1 MRKVLY
7 ALMGFLLTFS
17 ALKADDFLEEANETA
32 PAHLNHPMQ
41 DLNAIQGSF
50 FDKNRSKMSN
60 TLNIDYFQG
69 QTYKIRLR
77 YAMATLLFF
86 SKPISDFVLGDKVGF
101 DAKILES
108 NDRILLIKPL
118 QIGVDSN
125 ISVIDNE
132 GKIFSFYVFS
142 TTFTSSKHPN
152 LQVFIEDKNYYSNA
166 FLKPQKENK
175 EKENKEK
182 ENKEKEN
189 KEKENKEN
197 TLENAPTNN
206 KPLKEEKEETKEKE
220 EETITIGDNTNAMK
234 IVKKDIQ
241 KGYKALKSS
250 QKKWYCLWAC
260 SKKSKLSLM
269 PKEIFNDKQFTYFK
283 FDKRLALS
291 KFPVVYKVVDGY
303 DNPVN
308 TRIVGDYIIAEDV
321 SAKWTL
327 RLGKDYLCIR
337 FVKRSK
343 DE

>member
-7 ALMGFLLTFS
+7 ALMGFLLAFS

-32 PAHLNHPMQ
+32 PSNLNHPMQ

-175 EKENKEK
+175 E
-182 ENKEKEN
+182 
-189 KEKENKEN
+189 NKEN

-206 KPLKEEKEETKEKE
+206 KPLKEEKEEAKEKE

-241 KGYKALKSS
+241 KGYRALKSS
-250 QKKWYCLWAC
+250 QRKWYCLGIC
-260 SKKSKLSLM
+260 SKKSKPSLM
-269 PKEIFNDKQFTYFK
+269 PEEIFNDKQFTYFK
-283 FDKRLALS
+283 FDKKLALS
-291 KFPVVYKVVDGY
+291 KFPVIYKVVDGY

-337 FVKRSK
+337 FVKKGK

>member
-1 MRKVLY
+1 MRKILCTLV
-7 ALMGFLLTFS
+7 GFLLVSS

-32 PAHLNHPMQ
+32 PANLNHPMQ

-60 TLNIDYFQG
+60 TLNVDYFQG

-166 FLKPQKENK
+166 FMKPQ
-175 EKENKEK
+175 
-182 ENKEKEN
+182 
-189 KEKENKEN
+189 NKEN
-197 TLENAPTNN
+197 TLENAPTNDN
-206 KPLKEEKEETKEKE
+206 KPLKEEKEETKE
-220 EETITIGDNTNAMK
+220 EETITIGDSTNAMK

-241 KGYKALKSS
+241 KGYRALKSS
-250 QKKWYCLWAC
+250 QRKWYCLGIC

-269 PKEIFNDKQFTYFK
+269 PEEIFNDKQFTYFK
-283 FDKRLALS
+283 FDKKLALS
-291 KFPVVYKVVDGY
+291 KFPVIYKVVDGY

-337 FVKRSK
+337 FIKKGK

>member
-7 ALMGFLLTFS
+7 ALMGFLLAFS
-17 ALKADDFLEEANETA
+17 ALRADDFLEEANETA
-32 PAHLNHPMQ
+32 PTNLNHPMQ

-152 LQVFIEDKNYYSNA
+152 LQVFIDDKNYYSNA
-166 FLKPQKENK
+166 FMKPQ
-175 EKENKEK
+175 
-182 ENKEKEN
+182 
-189 KEKENKEN
+189 NKEN
-197 TLENAPTNN
+197 TFENAPTNN

-241 KGYKALKSS
+241 KGYRALKSS
-250 QKKWYCLWAC
+250 QRKWYCLGIC
-260 SKKSKLSLM
+260 SKKSKPSLM
-269 PKEIFNDKQFTYFK
+269 PEEIFNDKQFTYFK
-283 FDKRLALS
+283 FDKKLALS
-291 KFPVVYKVVDGY
+291 KFPVIYKVVDGY

-337 FVKRSK
+337 FVKKGK

>member
-1 MRKVLY
+1 MRKVLCT
-7 ALMGFLLTFS
+7 LVGFLLVSS

-32 PAHLNHPMQ
+32 PANLNHPMQ

-60 TLNIDYFQG
+60 TLNVDYFQG

-132 GKIFSFYVFS
+132 GKVFSFYVFS

-166 FLKPQKENK
+166 FMKPQ
-175 EKENKEK
+175 
-182 ENKEKEN
+182 
-189 KEKENKEN
+189 NKEN
-197 TLENAPTNN
+197 TFEKALTNN
-206 KPLKEEKEETKEKE
+206 KPLKEEKEETKE

-241 KGYKALKSS
+241 KGYRALKSS
-250 QKKWYCLWAC
+250 QRKWYCLGIC

-283 FDKRLALS
+283 FDKKLALS

-327 RLGKDYLCIR
+327 RSGKDYLCIR
-337 FVKRSK
+337 FIKKGK

>member
-1 MRKVLY
+1 MRKVLC
-7 ALMGFLLTFS
+7 ALVGFLLAFS

-32 PAHLNHPMQ
+32 PANLNHPMQ

-60 TLNIDYFQG
+60 TLNVDYFQG

-108 NDRILLIKPL
+108 NDRILFIKPL

-166 FLKPQKENK
+166 FMKPQI
-175 EKENKEK
+175 
-182 ENKEKEN
+182 
-189 KEKENKEN
+189 KEN
-197 TLENAPTNN
+197 TLENTPTNNN
-206 KPLKEEKEETKEKE
+206 KPLKEEKEETKE
-220 EETITIGDNTNAMK
+220 EETITIGDSTNAMK

-241 KGYKALKSS
+241 KGYRALKSS
-250 QKKWYCLWAC
+250 QRKWYCLWIC

-269 PKEIFNDKQFTYFK
+269 PEEIFNDKQFTYFK
-283 FDKRLALS
+283 FDKKLALS
-291 KFPVVYKVVDGY
+291 KFPVIYKVVDGY

-337 FVKRSK
+337 FIKKGK

>member
-1 MRKVLY
+1 MRKVLWGFV
-7 ALMGFLLTFS
+7 GFLLVFG

-125 ISVIDNE
+125 ISVIDSE

-152 LQVFIEDKNYYSNA
+152 LQVFIEDKNYYTNA
-166 FLKPQKENK
+166 FIKPQKENQ
-175 EKENKEK
+175 ENMA
-182 ENKEKEN
+182 
-189 KEKENKEN
+189 
-197 TLENAPTNN
+197 ENAPKDAPKNN
-206 KPLKEEKEETKEKE
+206 HKPLKEEKEETKTPE
-220 EETITIGDNTNAMK
+220 EEAIVIGDNTNAMK
-234 IVKKDIQ
+234 IIKKDIQ
-241 KGYKALKSS
+241 KDYKALKSS
-250 QKKWYCLWAC
+250 QRKWYCLWAC

-269 PKEIFNDKQFTYFK
+269 PEEIFNDKQFTYFK

-291 KFPVVYKVVDGY
+291 KFPVIYKVVDGY

-321 SAKWTL
+321 STKWTL

-343 DE
+343 NE

>member
-7 ALMGFLLTFS
+7 ALVGFLLAFS
-17 ALKADDFLEEANETA
+17 TLRADDFLEEANETA
-32 PAHLNHPMQ
+32 PANLNHPMQ

-60 TLNIDYFQG
+60 TLNVDYFQG

-125 ISVIDNE
+125 VSVIDNE

-166 FLKPQKENK
+166 FMKPQI
-175 EKENKEK
+175 
-182 ENKEKEN
+182 
-189 KEKENKEN
+189 KEN
-197 TLENAPTNN
+197 TLENTPTNN
-206 KPLKEEKEETKEKE
+206 KPLKEEKEETKEE
-220 EETITIGDNTNAMK
+220 EIITIGDNTNAMK

-250 QKKWYCLWAC
+250 QRKWYCLGIC

-269 PKEIFNDKQFTYFK
+269 PEEIFNDKQFTYFK
-283 FDKRLALS
+283 FDKKLALS
-291 KFPVVYKVVDGY
+291 KFPVIYKVVDGY

-337 FVKRSK
+337 FIKKGK

>member
-1 MRKVLY
+1 MRKILCTLV
-7 ALMGFLLTFS
+7 GFLLVSS

-32 PAHLNHPMQ
+32 PANLNHPMQ

-166 FLKPQKENK
+166 FMKPQIQ
-175 EKENKEK
+175 
-182 ENKEKEN
+182 
-189 KEKENKEN
+189 EN
-197 TLENAPTNN
+197 TLEKAPTNN
-206 KPLKEEKEETKEKE
+206 KPLKEEKEETKE
-220 EETITIGDNTNAMK
+220 EETITIGDNTNAMT

-250 QKKWYCLWAC
+250 QRKWYCLGIC

-291 KFPVVYKVVDGY
+291 KFPVIYKVVDGY

-337 FVKRSK
+337 FVKKAK

>member
-7 ALMGFLLTFS
+7 ALVGFLLAFS
-17 ALKADDFLEEANETA
+17 TLKADDFLEEANETA
-32 PAHLNHPMQ
+32 PANLNHPMQ

-86 SKPISDFVLGDKVGF
+86 SRPISDFVLGDKVGF

-125 ISVIDNE
+125 ISVIDSE

-166 FLKPQKENK
+166 FMKPQ
-175 EKENKEK
+175 
-182 ENKEKEN
+182 
-189 KEKENKEN
+189 NKEN

-206 KPLKEEKEETKEKE
+206 KPLKEESLKEEKEETKEKE

-250 QKKWYCLWAC
+250 QRKWYCLGIC

-291 KFPVVYKVVDGY
+291 KFPVIYKVVDGY

-321 SAKWTL
+321 STKWTL

-337 FVKRSK
+337 FVKKAK

>member
-7 ALMGFLLTFS
+7 ALVGFLLVS
-17 ALKADDFLEEANETA
+17 NALKADDFLEEANETA
-32 PAHLNHPMQ
+32 PANLNHPMQ

-166 FLKPQKENK
+166 FMKPQ
-175 EKENKEK
+175 
-182 ENKEKEN
+182 
-189 KEKENKEN
+189 NKEN
-197 TLENAPTNN
+197 TLEKALTNNN
-206 KPLKEEKEETKEKE
+206 KPLKEEKEETKE

-241 KGYKALKSS
+241 KGYRALKSS
-250 QKKWYCLWAC
+250 QRKWYCLGIC

-269 PKEIFNDKQFTYFK
+269 PEEIFNDKQFTYFK
-283 FDKRLALS
+283 FDKKLALS
-291 KFPVVYKVVDGY
+291 KFPVIYKVVDGY

-337 FVKRSK
+337 FIKKGK

>member
-7 ALMGFLLTFS
+7 ALMGFLLAFS

-125 ISVIDNE
+125 ISVIDSE

-152 LQVFIEDKNYYSNA
+152 LQVFIEDKNYYTNA
-166 FLKPQKENK
+166 FIKPQKENQ
-175 EKENKEK
+175 ENMA
-182 ENKEKEN
+182 
-189 KEKENKEN
+189 
-197 TLENAPTNN
+197 ENAPKDAQKNN
-206 KPLKEEKEETKEKE
+206 KPLKEEKEETKTPE
-220 EETITIGDNTNAMK
+220 EEVIIIGDNTNAMK

-250 QKKWYCLWAC
+250 QRKWYCLGIC

-269 PKEIFNDKQFTYFK
+269 PEEIFNDKQFTYFK
-283 FDKRLALS
+283 FDKKLALS
-291 KFPVVYKVVDGY
+291 KFPVIYKVVDGY

-337 FVKRSK
+337 FIKKGK

>member
-7 ALMGFLLTFS
+7 ALMGFLLAFS
-17 ALKADDFLEEANETA
+17 ALRADDFLEEANETA

-108 NDRILLIKPL
+108 NDRVLLIKPL

-166 FLKPQKENK
+166 FMKPQNK
-175 EKENKEK
+175 RKC
-182 ENKEKEN
+182 
-189 KEKENKEN
+189 
-197 TLENAPTNN
+197 P
-206 KPLKEEKEETKEKE
+206 
-220 EETITIGDNTNAMK
+220 
-234 IVKKDIQ
+234 
-241 KGYKALKSS
+241 
-250 QKKWYCLWAC
+250 
-260 SKKSKLSLM
+260 
-269 PKEIFNDKQFTYFK
+269 
-283 FDKRLALS
+283 
-291 KFPVVYKVVDGY
+291 
-303 DNPVN
+303 
-308 TRIVGDYIIAEDV
+308 
-321 SAKWTL
+321 
-327 RLGKDYLCIR
+327 
-337 FVKRSK
+337 
-343 DE
+343 

>member
-7 ALMGFLLTFS
+7 ALVGFLLVSS

-32 PAHLNHPMQ
+32 PANLNHPMQ

-132 GKIFSFYVFS
+132 GKVFSFYVFS

-166 FLKPQKENK
+166 FMKPQ
-175 EKENKEK
+175 
-182 ENKEKEN
+182 
-189 KEKENKEN
+189 NKEN
-197 TLENAPTNN
+197 TLEKAPTNNN
-206 KPLKEEKEETKEKE
+206 KPLKEEKEETKE

-241 KGYKALKSS
+241 KGYRALKSS
-250 QKKWYCLWAC
+250 QRKWYCLGIC

-269 PKEIFNDKQFTYFK
+269 PEEIFNDKQFTYFK
-283 FDKRLALS
+283 FDKKLALS
-291 KFPVVYKVVDGY
+291 KFPVIYKVVDGY

-337 FVKRSK
+337 FIKKGK

>member
-7 ALMGFLLTFS
+7 ALMGFLLAFS

-166 FLKPQKENK
+166 FMKPQ
-175 EKENKEK
+175 
-182 ENKEKEN
+182 
-189 KEKENKEN
+189 NKEN

-206 KPLKEEKEETKEKE
+206 KPLKEEPLKEEKEETKEKEE

-241 KGYKALKSS
+241 KGYRALKSS
-250 QKKWYCLWAC
+250 QRKWYCLGIC

-283 FDKRLALS
+283 FDKKLALS
-291 KFPVVYKVVDGY
+291 KFPVIYKVVDGY

-337 FVKRSK
+337 FVKKGK

>member
-7 ALMGFLLTFS
+7 AFVGFLLAFS
-17 ALKADDFLEEANETA
+17 ALKADDFLEEANQTA
-32 PAHLNHPMQ
+32 PANLNHPMQ

-60 TLNIDYFQG
+60 TLNVDYFQG

-77 YAMATLLFF
+77 YAMATLLLF

-125 ISVIDNE
+125 VSVIDNE

-166 FLKPQKENK
+166 FMKPQ
-175 EKENKEK
+175 
-182 ENKEKEN
+182 
-189 KEKENKEN
+189 NKEN
-197 TLENAPTNN
+197 TLENTPTNN
-206 KPLKEEKEETKEKE
+206 KPLKEEKEETKEKEE

-241 KGYKALKSS
+241 KGYRALKSS
-250 QKKWYCLWAC
+250 QRKWYCLWIC

-269 PKEIFNDKQFTYFK
+269 PEEIFNDKQFTYFK
-283 FDKRLALS
+283 FDKKLALS
-291 KFPVVYKVVDGY
+291 KFPVIYKVVDGY

-308 TRIVGDYIIAEDV
+308 TRVVGDYIIAEDV

-337 FVKRSK
+337 FIKKGK

>member
-1 MRKVLY
+1 MRKVLC
-7 ALMGFLLTFS
+7 ALVGFLLAFS

-32 PAHLNHPMQ
+32 PVNLNHPMQ

-132 GKIFSFYVFS
+132 GKVFSFYVFS

-166 FLKPQKENK
+166 FMKPQ
-175 EKENKEK
+175 
-182 ENKEKEN
+182 
-189 KEKENKEN
+189 NKEN
-197 TLENAPTNN
+197 TLEKAPTNN
-206 KPLKEEKEETKEKE
+206 KPLKEEKEETKE

-241 KGYKALKSS
+241 KGYRALKSS
-250 QKKWYCLWAC
+250 QRKWYCLGIC

-269 PKEIFNDKQFTYFK
+269 PEEIFNDKQFTYFK
-283 FDKRLALS
+283 FDKKLALS
-291 KFPVVYKVVDGY
+291 KFPVIYKVVDGY

-337 FVKRSK
+337 FIKKSK

>member
-7 ALMGFLLTFS
+7 ALMGFLLAFS
-17 ALKADDFLEEANETA
+17 VLKADDFLEEANETA

-125 ISVIDNE
+125 ISVIDSE

-175 EKENKEK
+175 ENA
-182 ENKEKEN
+182 
-189 KEKENKEN
+189 
-197 TLENAPTNN
+197 LENAPTNDN
-206 KPLKEEKEETKEKE
+206 KPLKEEPLKEEKEETKEKE

-250 QKKWYCLWAC
+250 QRKWYCLGIC
-260 SKKSKLSLM
+260 SKKSKPSLM

-291 KFPVVYKVVDGY
+291 KFPVIYKVVDGY

-337 FVKRSK
+337 FIKRSK
-343 DE
+343 GE

>member
-1 MRKVLY
+1 MRKVLCT
-7 ALMGFLLTFS
+7 LVGFLLVSS

-32 PAHLNHPMQ
+32 PVNLNHPMQ

-132 GKIFSFYVFS
+132 GKVFSFYVFS

-166 FLKPQKENK
+166 FMKPQ
-175 EKENKEK
+175 
-182 ENKEKEN
+182 
-189 KEKENKEN
+189 NKEN
-197 TLENAPTNN
+197 ALEKAPTNN
-206 KPLKEEKEETKEKE
+206 KPLKEEKEETKE

-241 KGYKALKSS
+241 KGYRALKSS
-250 QKKWYCLWAC
+250 QRKWYCLGIC

-269 PKEIFNDKQFTYFK
+269 PEEIFNDKQFTYFK
-283 FDKRLALS
+283 FDKKLALS
-291 KFPVVYKVVDGY
+291 KFPVIYKVVDGY

-337 FVKRSK
+337 FIKKSK

>member
-1 MRKVLY
+1 MCKVLC
-7 ALMGFLLTFS
+7 ALVGFLLAFS

-32 PAHLNHPMQ
+32 PVNLNHPMQ

-132 GKIFSFYVFS
+132 GKVFSFYVFS

-166 FLKPQKENK
+166 FMKPQ
-175 EKENKEK
+175 
-182 ENKEKEN
+182 
-189 KEKENKEN
+189 NKEN
-197 TLENAPTNN
+197 TLEKAPTNN
-206 KPLKEEKEETKEKE
+206 KPLKEEKEETKE

-241 KGYKALKSS
+241 KGYRALKSS
-250 QKKWYCLWAC
+250 QRKWYCLGIC

-269 PKEIFNDKQFTYFK
+269 PEEIFNDKQFTYFK
-283 FDKRLALS
+283 FDKKLALS
-291 KFPVVYKVVDGY
+291 KFPVIYKVVDGY

-337 FVKRSK
+337 FIKKSK

>member
-1 MRKVLY
+1 MRKFLY
-7 ALMGFLLTFS
+7 ALMGFLLAFS
-17 ALKADDFLEEANETA
+17 VLKADDFLEEANETA

-175 EKENKEK
+175 E
-182 ENKEKEN
+182 
-189 KEKENKEN
+189 NKEN

-250 QKKWYCLWAC
+250 QRKWYCLGIC

-291 KFPVVYKVVDGY
+291 KFPVIYKVVDGY

-337 FVKRSK
+337 FVKKAK

>member
-32 PAHLNHPMQ
+32 PANLNHPMQ

-86 SKPISDFVLGDKVGF
+86 SKPVSDFVLGDKVGF

-166 FLKPQKENK
+166 FMKPQ
-175 EKENKEK
+175 
-182 ENKEKEN
+182 
-189 KEKENKEN
+189 NKEN

-234 IVKKDIQ
+234 IIKKDIQ
-241 KGYKALKSS
+241 KGYRALKSS
-250 QKKWYCLWAC
+250 QRKWYCLGIC
-260 SKKSKLSLM
+260 SKKSKPSLM
-269 PKEIFNDKQFTYFK
+269 PEEIFNDKQFTYFK
-283 FDKRLALS
+283 FDKKLALS
-291 KFPVVYKVVDGY
+291 KFPVIYKVVDGY

-337 FVKRSK
+337 FVKKAK

>member
-7 ALMGFLLTFS
+7 ALVGFLLVSS
-17 ALKADDFLEEANETA
+17 ALKADDFLEEANETS
-32 PAHLNHPMQ
+32 PANLNHPMQ

-60 TLNIDYFQG
+60 TLNVDYFQG

-166 FLKPQKENK
+166 FMKPQ
-175 EKENKEK
+175 
-182 ENKEKEN
+182 
-189 KEKENKEN
+189 NKEN
-197 TLENAPTNN
+197 TLEKASTNN
-206 KPLKEEKEETKEKE
+206 KPLKEEKEETKE

-241 KGYKALKSS
+241 KGYRALKSS
-250 QKKWYCLWAC
+250 QRKWYCLGIC

-269 PKEIFNDKQFTYFK
+269 PEEIFNDKQFTYFK
-283 FDKRLALS
+283 FDKKLALS
-291 KFPVVYKVVDGY
+291 KFPVIYKVVDGY

-337 FVKRSK
+337 FIKKGK

>member
-7 ALMGFLLTFS
+7 ALMGFLLAFG
-17 ALKADDFLEEANETA
+17 ALIADDFLEEANETT
-32 PAHLNHPMQ
+32 PANLNHPMQ

-152 LQVFIEDKNYYSNA
+152 LQVFIDDKNYYSNA
-166 FLKPQKENK
+166 FMKLQN
-175 EKENKEK
+175 
-182 ENKEKEN
+182 
-189 KEKENKEN
+189 KENKEN
-197 TLENAPTNN
+197 TFENAPTNN
-206 KPLKEEKEETKEKE
+206 KPLKEEKE

-241 KGYKALKSS
+241 KGYRALKSS
-250 QKKWYCLWAC
+250 QRKWYCLGIC
-260 SKKSKLSLM
+260 SKKSKPSLM
-269 PKEIFNDKQFTYFK
+269 PEEIFNDKQFTYFK
-283 FDKRLALS
+283 FDKKLALS
-291 KFPVVYKVVDGY
+291 KFPVIYKVVDGY

-337 FVKRSK
+337 FVKKGK

>member
-1 MRKVLY
+1 MRKVLWGFV
-7 ALMGFLLTFS
+7 GFLLVFS

-32 PAHLNHPMQ
+32 PANLNHPMQ

-125 ISVIDNE
+125 ISVIDSE

-152 LQVFIEDKNYYSNA
+152 LQVFIEDKNYYTNA
-166 FLKPQKENK
+166 FIKPQKENQ
-175 EKENKEK
+175 ENMA
-182 ENKEKEN
+182 
-189 KEKENKEN
+189 
-197 TLENAPTNN
+197 ENAPKDAPKNN
-206 KPLKEEKEETKEKE
+206 HKPLKEEKE

-250 QKKWYCLWAC
+250 QRKWYCLWAC

-291 KFPVVYKVVDGY
+291 KFPVIYKVVDGY

-343 DE
+343 GE

>member
-7 ALMGFLLTFS
+7 ALMGFLLAFS
-17 ALKADDFLEEANETA
+17 ALRADDFLEEANETA
-32 PAHLNHPMQ
+32 PTNLNHPMQ

-125 ISVIDNE
+125 ISVIDSE

-166 FLKPQKENK
+166 FLKPQNE
-175 EKENKEK
+175 
-182 ENKEKEN
+182 
-189 KEKENKEN
+189 EN

-206 KPLKEEKEETKEKE
+206 KPLKEEPLKEEKEETKEKE
-220 EETITIGDNTNAMK
+220 EETIIIGDNTNAMK

-241 KGYKALKSS
+241 KGYRALKSS
-250 QKKWYCLWAC
+250 QRKWYCLGIC

-291 KFPVVYKVVDGY
+291 KFPVIYKVVDGY

-321 SAKWTL
+321 STKWTL

-337 FVKRSK
+337 FVKKAR

>member
-1 MRKVLY
+1 MRKVLC
-7 ALMGFLLTFS
+7 ALVGFLLAFS

-32 PAHLNHPMQ
+32 PANLNHPMQ

-60 TLNIDYFQG
+60 TLNVDYFQG

-132 GKIFSFYVFS
+132 GKVFSFYVFS

-166 FLKPQKENK
+166 FMKPQ
-175 EKENKEK
+175 
-182 ENKEKEN
+182 
-189 KEKENKEN
+189 NKEN
-197 TLENAPTNN
+197 TLEKAPTNNN
-206 KPLKEEKEETKEKE
+206 KPLKEEKEETKE

-241 KGYKALKSS
+241 RGYRALKSS
-250 QKKWYCLWAC
+250 QRKWYCLGIC

-269 PKEIFNDKQFTYFK
+269 PEEIFNDKQFTYFK
-283 FDKRLALS
+283 FDKKLALS
-291 KFPVVYKVVDGY
+291 KFPVIYKVVDGY

-337 FVKRSK
+337 FVKKGK

>member
-7 ALMGFLLTFS
+7 ALMGFLLAFS
-17 ALKADDFLEEANETA
+17 VLKADDFLEEANETA

-86 SKPISDFVLGDKVGF
+86 SNPISDFVLGDKVGF

-166 FLKPQKENK
+166 FMKPQ
-175 EKENKEK
+175 
-182 ENKEKEN
+182 
-189 KEKENKEN
+189 NKEN
-197 TLENAPTNN
+197 ALENAPTNN
-206 KPLKEEKEETKEKE
+206 KPLKEEKEETKE
-220 EETITIGDNTNAMK
+220 EETIIIGDNTNAMK

-250 QKKWYCLWAC
+250 QRKWYCLWAC

-291 KFPVVYKVVDGY
+291 KFPVIYKVVDGY

-321 SAKWTL
+321 STKWTL

-337 FVKRSK
+337 FVKKAK

>member
-1 MRKVLY
+1 MRKFLY
-7 ALMGFLLTFS
+7 ALMGFLLAFS

-32 PAHLNHPMQ
+32 PANLNHPMQ

-166 FLKPQKENK
+166 FMKPQ
-175 EKENKEK
+175 
-182 ENKEKEN
+182 
-189 KEKENKEN
+189 NKEN
-197 TLENAPTNN
+197 ALENTPTNN

-241 KGYKALKSS
+241 KGYRALKSS
-250 QKKWYCLWAC
+250 QRKWYCLWAC
-260 SKKSKLSLM
+260 SKKSKPSLM
-269 PKEIFNDKQFTYFK
+269 PEEIFNDKQFTYFK
-283 FDKRLALS
+283 FDKKLALS
-291 KFPVVYKVVDGY
+291 KFPVIYKVVDGY

-337 FVKRSK
+337 FVKKAR

>member
-7 ALMGFLLTFS
+7 ALMGFLLAFS

-166 FLKPQKENK
+166 FMKPQNKEN
-175 EKENKEK
+175 N
-182 ENKEKEN
+182 
-189 KEKENKEN
+189 KENKEN

-220 EETITIGDNTNAMK
+220 EETIIIGDNTNAMK

-241 KGYKALKSS
+241 KGYRALKSS
-250 QKKWYCLWAC
+250 QRKWYCLGIC
-260 SKKSKLSLM
+260 SKKSKPSLM
-269 PKEIFNDKQFTYFK
+269 PEEIFNDKQFTYFK
-283 FDKRLALS
+283 FDKKLALS
-291 KFPVVYKVVDGY
+291 KFPVIYKVVDGY

-337 FVKRSK
+337 FVKKGK

>member
-7 ALMGFLLTFS
+7 ALVGFLLAFS

-32 PAHLNHPMQ
+32 PTNLNHPMQ

-166 FLKPQKENK
+166 FMKPQ
-175 EKENKEK
+175 
-182 ENKEKEN
+182 
-189 KEKENKEN
+189 NKEN
-197 TLENAPTNN
+197 TLENTPTNNN
-206 KPLKEEKEETKEKE
+206 KPLKEEKEETKE

-241 KGYKALKSS
+241 RGYRALKSS
-250 QKKWYCLWAC
+250 QRKWYCLGIC

-269 PKEIFNDKQFTYFK
+269 PEEIFNDKQFTYFK
-283 FDKRLALS
+283 FDKKLALS
-291 KFPVVYKVVDGY
+291 KFPVIYKVVDGY

-327 RLGKDYLCIR
+327 RSGKDYLCIR
-337 FVKRSK
+337 FIKKGK

>member
-7 ALMGFLLTFS
+7 ALVGFLLAFS

-32 PAHLNHPMQ
+32 PVNLNHPMQ

-60 TLNIDYFQG
+60 TLNVDYFQG

-166 FLKPQKENK
+166 FMKPQ
-175 EKENKEK
+175 
-182 ENKEKEN
+182 
-189 KEKENKEN
+189 NKEN
-197 TLENAPTNN
+197 TLEKALINN
-206 KPLKEEKEETKEKE
+206 KPLKEKKEETKE

-241 KGYKALKSS
+241 KGYRALKSS
-250 QKKWYCLWAC
+250 QRKWYCLGIC

-269 PKEIFNDKQFTYFK
+269 PEEIFNDKQFTYFK
-283 FDKRLALS
+283 FDKKLALS

-337 FVKRSK
+337 FVKKGK

>member
-7 ALMGFLLTFS
+7 ALMGFLLAFS
-17 ALKADDFLEEANETA
+17 ALRADDFLEEANETA
-32 PAHLNHPMQ
+32 PANLNHPMQ

-132 GKIFSFYVFS
+132 GKVFSFYVFS

-166 FLKPQKENK
+166 FMKPQ
-175 EKENKEK
+175 
-182 ENKEKEN
+182 
-189 KEKENKEN
+189 NKEN
-197 TLENAPTNN
+197 ALENAPTNN
-206 KPLKEEKEETKEKE
+206 KPLKEEPLKEEKEETKEKE

-241 KGYKALKSS
+241 KGYRALKSS
-250 QKKWYCLWAC
+250 QRKWYCLGIC

-269 PKEIFNDKQFTYFK
+269 PEEIFNDKQFTYFK
-283 FDKRLALS
+283 FDKKLALS
-291 KFPVVYKVVDGY
+291 KFPVIYKVVDGY

-337 FVKRSK
+337 FIKKGK

>member
-7 ALMGFLLTFS
+7 ALVGFLLAFS

-32 PAHLNHPMQ
+32 PANLNHPMQ

-60 TLNIDYFQG
+60 TLNVDYFQG

-166 FLKPQKENK
+166 FMKPQ
-175 EKENKEK
+175 
-182 ENKEKEN
+182 
-189 KEKENKEN
+189 NKEN
-197 TLENAPTNN
+197 TLEKTPTNNN
-206 KPLKEEKEETKEKE
+206 KPLKEEKEETKE

-241 KGYKALKSS
+241 KGYRALKSS
-250 QKKWYCLWAC
+250 QRKWYCLGIC

-269 PKEIFNDKQFTYFK
+269 PEEIFNDKQFTYFK
-283 FDKRLALS
+283 FDKKLALS
-291 KFPVVYKVVDGY
+291 KFPVIYKVVDGY

-337 FVKRSK
+337 FVKKGK

>member
-1 MRKVLY
+1 MRKVLWGFV
-7 ALMGFLLTFS
+7 GFLLVFS

-32 PAHLNHPMQ
+32 PANLNHPMQ

-175 EKENKEK
+175 EKENKED
-182 ENKEKEN
+182 
-189 KEKENKEN
+189 

-220 EETITIGDNTNAMK
+220 EETITIGDSTNAMK
-234 IVKKDIQ
+234 IIKKDIQ

-250 QKKWYCLWAC
+250 QRKWYCLWAC

-269 PKEIFNDKQFTYFK
+269 PEEIFNDKQFTYFK

-291 KFPVVYKVVDGY
+291 KFPVIYKVVDGY

-337 FVKRSK
+337 FIKRSK
-343 DE
+343 GE

>member
-1 MRKVLY
+1 MRKVLCT
-7 ALMGFLLTFS
+7 LVGFLLVSS

-32 PAHLNHPMQ
+32 PANLNHPMQ

-166 FLKPQKENK
+166 FMKLQ
-175 EKENKEK
+175 
-182 ENKEKEN
+182 
-189 KEKENKEN
+189 NKEN
-197 TLENAPTNN
+197 TLEKALTNN
-206 KPLKEEKEETKEKE
+206 KPLKEEKEETKE

-241 KGYKALKSS
+241 KGYRALKSS
-250 QKKWYCLWAC
+250 QRKWYCLGIC

-269 PKEIFNDKQFTYFK
+269 PEEIFNDKQFTYFK
-283 FDKRLALS
+283 FDKKLALS
-291 KFPVVYKVVDGY
+291 KFPVIYKVVDGY

-337 FVKRSK
+337 FIKKGK

>member
-1 MRKVLY
+1 MRKFLY
-7 ALMGFLLTFS
+7 ALMGFLLAFS

-125 ISVIDNE
+125 ISVIDSE

-175 EKENKEK
+175 ENKED
-182 ENKEKEN
+182 
-189 KEKENKEN
+189 

-206 KPLKEEKEETKEKE
+206 KPLKEEKEETKE

-234 IVKKDIQ
+234 IIKKDIQ

-250 QKKWYCLWAC
+250 QRKWYCLWAC

-269 PKEIFNDKQFTYFK
+269 PEEIFNDKQFTYFK

-291 KFPVVYKVVDGY
+291 KFPVIYKVVDGY

-337 FVKRSK
+337 FVKKGK

>member
-1 MRKVLY
+1 MRKFLY

-17 ALKADDFLEEANETA
+17 VLKADDFLEEANETA
-32 PAHLNHPMQ
+32 PANLNHPMQ

-125 ISVIDNE
+125 ISVIDSE

-175 EKENKEK
+175 G
-182 ENKEKEN
+182 NKEKEN

-241 KGYKALKSS
+241 KGYRALKSS
-250 QKKWYCLWAC
+250 QRKWYCLGIC
-260 SKKSKLSLM
+260 SKKSKPSLM

-291 KFPVVYKVVDGY
+291 KFPVIYKVVDGY

-337 FVKRSK
+337 FVKRAR

>member
-7 ALMGFLLTFS
+7 ALMGFLLAFS

-166 FLKPQKENK
+166 FMKPQ
-175 EKENKEK
+175 
-182 ENKEKEN
+182 
-189 KEKENKEN
+189 NKEN
-197 TLENAPTNN
+197 TLENALENTPTNN

-220 EETITIGDNTNAMK
+220 EETIIIGDNTNAMT

-241 KGYKALKSS
+241 KGYRALKSS
-250 QKKWYCLWAC
+250 QRKWYCLGIC

-291 KFPVVYKVVDGY
+291 KFPVIYKVVDGY

-337 FVKRSK
+337 FVKKAK

>member
-7 ALMGFLLTFS
+7 ALVGFLLVFS

-32 PAHLNHPMQ
+32 PANLNHPMQ

-60 TLNIDYFQG
+60 TLNVDYFQG

-108 NDRILLIKPL
+108 NDRILFIKPL

-132 GKIFSFYVFS
+132 GKVFSFYVFS

-166 FLKPQKENK
+166 FMKPQ
-175 EKENKEK
+175 
-182 ENKEKEN
+182 
-189 KEKENKEN
+189 NKEN
-197 TLENAPTNN
+197 TLENTPTNNN
-206 KPLKEEKEETKEKE
+206 KPLKEEKEETKE
-220 EETITIGDNTNAMK
+220 EETITIGDSTNAMK

-241 KGYKALKSS
+241 KGYRALKSS
-250 QKKWYCLWAC
+250 QRKWYCLWIC

-269 PKEIFNDKQFTYFK
+269 PEEIFNDKQFTYFK
-283 FDKRLALS
+283 FDKKLALS
-291 KFPVVYKVVDGY
+291 KFPVIYKVVDGY

-337 FVKRSK
+337 FVKKGK